1 MRFEKKAHEFKW
13 SCERWMALV
22 ANILQGKALEV
33 YDSMTSVEEYEE
45 FTRLILTAY
54 KLRPETYR
62 LMFKNAQKRLAD
74 TYLSYAQYLRDAL
87 NKLVWNEAVET
98 VEDMKELIL
107 LEHFSNN
114 AERDIA
120 INLRERR
127 FQTLKEAATWADD
140 RVLAQR
146 GSAGHIQPRCPKWKL
161 TVTPK
166 TVQLVKGSEVQDL
179 SENSSSVIEGDTS
192 RVAFEEYHD
201 LVPVTLRYPL
211 VEATAEVAIVDELP
225 VKGEDFLLGCDLV
238 GNTSFPSCGSHCS
251 YVGEGLEEY
260 TVCAYEQGAE
270 SGREVMHPDQLTCV
284 GPDELRRAK
293 QEDKRLQKIFD
304 QVGEENGSGDSGELI
319 SSVMVV
325 GTTVPETL
333 EAASEEEEF
342 YHSSQD
348 IITTVACAGNKDV
361 TLRERLNH
369 LTPDRREELASQL
382 LIKVP

>member
-146 GSAGHIQPRCPKWKL
+146 GSAG
-161 TVTPK
+161 
-166 TVQLVKGSEVQDL
+166 KG
-179 SENSSSVIEGDTS
+179 
-192 RVAFEEYHD
+192 F
-201 LVPVTLRYPL
+201 
-211 VEATAEVAIVDELP
+211 
-225 VKGEDFLLGCDLV
+225 
-238 GNTSFPSCGSHCS
+238 
-251 YVGEGLEEY
+251 
-260 TVCAYEQGAE
+260 
-270 SGREVMHPDQLTCV
+270 
-284 GPDELRRAK
+284 
-293 QEDKRLQKIFD
+293 
-304 QVGEENGSGDSGELI
+304 
-319 SSVMVV
+319 
-325 GTTVPETL
+325 
-333 EAASEEEEF
+333 
-342 YHSSQD
+342 
-348 IITTVACAGNKDV
+348 
-361 TLRERLNH
+361 
-369 LTPDRREELASQL
+369 
-382 LIKVP
+382 